1 MPSHEADIRDL
12 FIDPS
17 LAVEEICID
26 VHLTNYWAALIDGL
40 QDLKFSIELSGRVG
54 MAVEPRKRHT

>member
-17 LAVEEICID
+17 LVVEEICID
-26 VHLTNYWAALIDGL
+26 VHLTIYRAALIDGL
-40 QDLKFSIELSGRVG
+40 QDLKFAIELPSRVG
-54 MAVEPRKRHT
+54 IALEPRKRHT